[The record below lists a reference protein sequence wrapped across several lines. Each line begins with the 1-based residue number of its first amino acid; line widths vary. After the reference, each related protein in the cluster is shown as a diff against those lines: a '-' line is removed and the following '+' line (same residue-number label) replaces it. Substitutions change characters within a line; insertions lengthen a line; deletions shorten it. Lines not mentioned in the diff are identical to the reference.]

1 MQCHLDVFSLWP
13 EFKQRH
19 QLDRYYLIS
28 RLSAGAKFPELLDP
42 REYRRRQSPFR
53 AQSITVAPIDE
64 EAVCGHG
71 GQALAD
77 EPPRDEFFSQ
87 FHDLHASAGPSEH
100 HDHRADRE
108 RGDHGIVEGHVENEE
123 ANIEQNPPNHRH
135 DRTAVSE
142 RKPMQNGCRRP
153 KADCNPRELREKHT
167 LIDTSLRF
175 RTGPADHGQMRCK
188 KYCEPQQSYEQS
200 KDHATSSALGAARAN
215 SCSQVKSWATRW
227 PFGVSTR
234 SSPSTFTSPALCM
247 SSRRLV
253 YIHAI

>member
-28 RLSAGAKFPELLDP
+28 RLSAGSKFPELLDP

-77 EPPRDEFFSQ
+77 EPPRDESLAQ
-87 FHDLHASAGPSEH
+87 LRDRYASAGASVH

-123 ANIEQNPPNHRH
+123 PNIDENPADHRH
-135 DRTAVSE
+135 DPTAVGE

-153 KADCNPRELREKHT
+153 KADRNPREPREKQA
-167 LIDTSLRF
+167 LVDTSLRF
-175 RTGPADHGQMRCK
+175 RG
-188 KYCEPQQSYEQS
+188 
-200 KDHATSSALGAARAN
+200 
-215 SCSQVKSWATRW
+215 
-227 PFGVSTR
+227 
-234 SSPSTFTSPALCM
+234 
-247 SSRRLV
+247 
-253 YIHAI
+253 